1 MKKIINKLEQ
11 YLGFKISDHELYY
24 KALTH
29 KSADKNNNYEKLE
42 FLGDRVLGLCISKK
56 LLEIFPNEKEGI
68 LDKKLASLVNKNKC
82 FEIGQQIKLDKIVR
96 IGNLR
101 LKKQIVEKKIVSDSC
116 EALIGAIYLDK
127 GFDFVEKF
135 ILKIWEKHINDKT
148 IIIIDAKTKLQEYSL
163 KKFKLLPIYKFISDT
178 GPKHK
183 PNFRVAVKIK
193 NTTFVEADGASKK
206 LAQQAAATKLLNTL
220 DKKNEI

>member
-1 MKKIINKLEQ
+1 MKKTINKLEQ
-11 YLGFKISDHELYY
+11 SLGFKIINYELYNN
-24 KALTH
+24 AITH
-29 KSADKNNNYEKLE
+29 KSSDKTNNYEKLE

-82 FEIGQQIKLDKIVR
+82 YEIGKQLKLDKVVK

-101 LKKQIVEKKIVSDSC
+101 LKKQIIEKKIVSDSC

-135 ILKIWEKHINDKT
+135 ILNNWDKHIYDKN
-148 IIIIDAKTKLQEYSL
+148 IIIIDPKTKLQEYSL
-163 KKFKLLPIYKFISDT
+163 KKYKKLPIYKLLENS
-178 GPKHK
+178 GPRHK
-183 PNFRVAVKIK
+183 PIIK
-193 NTTFVEADGASKK
+193 VGVRLESTKYFNAKGSSKK
-206 LAQQAAATKLLNTL
+206 DAEQKAASLLLESIN
-220 DKKNEI
+220 KI

>member
-1 MKKIINKLEQ
+1 MKKIISKLEQ
-11 YLGFKISDHELYY
+11 SLGFKINKIELYSN
-24 KALTH
+24 AITH
-29 KSADKNNNYEKLE
+29 KSADKINNYEKLE

-82 FEIGQQIKLDKIVR
+82 YEVGKHLKLDNIVK

-101 LKKQIVEKKIVSDSC
+101 LKKQIVEKKIISDSC

-127 GFDFVEKF
+127 GFDYVEKF
-135 ILKIWEKHINDKT
+135 ILKIWHKHIYDKN

-163 KKFKLLPIYKFISDT
+163 KKFKILPIYKFISDS

-183 PNFRVAVKIK
+183 PNFKVAVKLK
-193 NTTFVEADGASKK
+193 DTDFVEAEGLSKK
-206 LAQQAAATKLLNTL
+206 LAQQAAATKLLNIL
-220 DKKNEI
+220 EK

>member
-1 MKKIINKLEQ
+1 MKKSIIKLEQ
-11 YLGFKISDHELYY
+11 SLGFKINNIELYY

-29 KSADKNNNYEKLE
+29 KSFDKINNYEKLE

-56 LLEIFPNEKEGI
+56 LLEIYPNEKEGI

-82 FEIGQQIKLDKIVR
+82 YEVGQHLKLDKLVK
-96 IGNLR
+96 IGNLTS
-101 LKKQIVEKKIVSDSC
+101 KKTIIEKKIVSDSC
-116 EALIGAIYLDK
+116 EALIGGIYLDK

-135 ILKIWEKHINDKT
+135 ILKNWEKHINDKN

-163 KKFKLLPIYKFISDT
+163 KKFKILPVYKFISDT

-183 PNFRVAVKIK
+183 PNFKVAVKVK
-193 NTTFVEADGASKK
+193 NTEFVEAEGSSKK
-206 LAQQAAATKLLNTL
+206 LAQQAAATKLLNIIE
-220 DKKNEI
+220 K